1 MNEHCFIF
9 HEHYFELLGLLSDS
23 GQVEVLKTV
32 GQYLKDENFD
42 DGKLFEDDY
51 DKAEKL
57 SVFLAIK
64 NQIKVDSWIKQ
75 EIDKNE
81 RRETQWKEGRSG
93 ITG

>member
-1 MNEHCFIF
+1 MRVFGFGAQESDFRCGDGGVDEVIADAQAFCGIAI
-9 HEHYFELLGLLSDS
+9 LGI
-23 GQVEVLKTV
+23 GAKE
-32 GQYLKDENFD
+32 
-42 DGKLFEDDY
+42 EDA
-51 DKAEKL
+51 AEKL

>member
-1 MNEHCFIF
+1 MNEHSFIF

-23 GQVEVLKTV
+23 GQVEVLKAV
-32 GQYLKDENFD
+32 GQYLKNDNFD
-42 DGKLFEDDY
+42 DSKLFEDDY

-64 NQIKVDSWIKQ
+64 NQIKVDSWIRQ
-75 EIDKNE
+75 EIEKNE